1 MSLTSQLADP
11 ASPLSCFLDRVFPRL
26 DSVAAKALA
35 QLSPTP
41 QAVPDRGTFTPWA
54 TTGTAIDHRLRLA
67 FTPCAV
73 PAAHQPETAI
83 WCNPITTGIEIA
95 ADTAACHAADP
106 RSSSRLHAAATQQ
119 ASRRW
124 QRIATLGQALAARL
138 GQMAARTCPHENAD
152 LVLQDPD
159 EAEMCRMCY
168 AGAWFDELAH
178 RPGED
183 HKILNFIGENDFK
196 NLDEV
201 LAVVPRRAIDDM
213 VRLAG
218 LAARS
223 DLGVIRARIHPS
235 EVTAGPLFAG
245 GGDIGGADGDLII
258 AGTLIDIK
266 TTMHPHRQLPAGLRQ
281 LLGYLLLD
289 YDDWHAITGIGL
301 YLARQGKLCTWE
313 LAELLPSLGTTTP
326 LQILRSHCAEILRDS
341 GEDSPVPAG

>member
-1 MSLTSQLADP
+1 MSLTSQLPDP

-26 DSVAAKALA
+26 DSVTAQVLA
-35 QLSPTP
+35 ELSPAP
-41 QAVPDRGTFTPWA
+41 RAVPDRGTFTPWA

-67 FTPCAV
+67 FTQCAV

-83 WCNPITTGIEIA
+83 WCNPITTGIKIA
-95 ADTAACHAADP
+95 EDNAACHAADP
-106 RSSSRLHAAATQQ
+106 RSTSGSRIAATQQ
-119 ASRRW
+119 ASLRW
-124 QRIATLGQALAARL
+124 QRIATLGQALAVRL
-138 GQMAARTCPHENAD
+138 REMAARTRPHENAD
-152 LVLQDPD
+152 LVLPDPD
-159 EAEMCRMCY
+159 EVEMCRMCY
-168 AGAWFDELAH
+168 AGAWFDELAR

-183 HKILNFIGENDFK
+183 HKILNFIGENDFR

-201 LAVVPRRAIDDM
+201 LAAAPRQAIDDM
-213 VRLAG
+213 LRLAR

-223 DLGVIRARIHPS
+223 GLGVIRTRIHPS

-245 GGDIGGADGDLII
+245 GADVGGADGDLII

-301 YLARQGKLCTWE
+301 YLVRQGKLCTWD
-313 LAELLPSLGTTTP
+313 LAELLPSLGTTAP
-326 LQILRSHCAEILRDS
+326 LQILRSRCAEILRGTLVGTVRS
-341 GEDSPVPAG
+341 L